1 MNKNYFYIIQRDNS
15 IFEIGF
21 DEALMKNVLQKWSQ
35 SGIIFLESANTS
47 KPIGIN
53 GADIK
58 NVLAYEDYMSW
69 VHSSKPKEY
78 IVNGNWYDS
87 KENKIIRHEDWKQ
100 RKLESQKKIESGQ
113 DEVMTS
119 EKWKS
124 LRAKIDSVGEQLRV
138 SGIIK

>member
-1 MNKNYFYIIQRDNS
+1 MRDGMII
-15 IFEIGF
+15 EIPF
-21 DEALMKNVLQKWSQ
+21 SEKAYQYSVSQ
-35 SGIIFLESANTS
+35 LTS
-47 KPIGIN
+47 KDLIIVIPN
-53 GADIK
+53 GHTLAVTLNSVDISK
-58 NVLAYEDYMSW
+58 ILPTDAYES
-69 VHSSKPKEY
+69 Y
-78 IVNGNWYDS
+78 IKSVNIKKYVLNGTWYDS

-100 RKLESQKKIESGQ
+100 RKLDSQKKIESGQ